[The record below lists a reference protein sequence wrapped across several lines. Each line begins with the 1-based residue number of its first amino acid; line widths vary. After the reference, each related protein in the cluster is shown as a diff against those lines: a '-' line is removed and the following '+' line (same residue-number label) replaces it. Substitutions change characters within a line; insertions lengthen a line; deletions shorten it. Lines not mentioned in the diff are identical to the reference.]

1 MLMRVSTLVAVLL
14 TLSWSGAA
22 DDKKE
27 DPKTDEQLIVGKW
40 KLVKISSG
48 ELPPGLEIVLDIKK
62 GGKFTITATTDGHK
76 DVNEATWKLDKKKF
90 SMEFTEGSHKGN
102 KQTDTVKELTEKK
115 LLLLDSNDVTE
126 TWERVAEK
134 KEKEDK

>member
-14 TLSWSGAA
+14 TLSLPSVA

-40 KLVKISSG
+40 KLVKINPG
-48 ELPPGLEIVLDIKK
+48 DLPPGVEIVLDIKK
-62 GGKFTITATTDGHK
+62 DGKFTITATADGRK

-90 SMEFTEGSHKGN
+90 TMEFTEGSRKGN

-115 LLLLDSNDVTE
+115 LLLLDENDVTE
-126 TWERVAEK
+126 TWERVVEK
-134 KEKEDK
+134 KEKEEK